1 VAGPAVSRLLEGC
14 AVASRKMP
22 ADRRSMQVA
31 VRTTCGQDDAAEELV
46 LDVRVFFRSV
56 SWA

>member
-1 VAGPAVSRLLEGC
+1 
-14 AVASRKMP
+14 
-22 ADRRSMQVA
+22 MQVA